1 MDAQVWMIRAKSFD
15 RLRFVN
21 KENPGTTDSGGDSV
35 AKPAADS
42 QGPLVAGRDYYL
54 ERGLMVFTAEF
65 LRARG
70 YCCESGCRHCP
81 YSIGEIK

>member
-1 MDAQVWMIRAKSFD
+1 MS
-15 RLRFVN
+15 
-21 KENPGTTDSGGDSV
+21 KENSGSPDSAGKAGASS
-35 AKPAADS
+35 PADS

-81 YSIGEIK
+81 YSTEEIK